1 MGHRCK
7 GIPAT
12 DWVCAHLCQ
21 VQQETRNAWKSV
33 GLQSWFFI
41 RQSLLC
47 NTVTQRLELTTSREA
62 HGSRGFGPQLPGTTV
77 LDYDEE
83 DHPGREHGDS
93 RAAHFVVA
101 GKQRVRRDPR
111 HGISFTGMLPI
122 KTSLLS
128 NSIRLCIYQLINPSI
143 RSSVT

>member
-12 DWVCAHLCQ
+12 DWICTHLRQ
-21 VQQETRNAWKSV
+21 VQQETGNTWKSV
-33 GLQSWFFI
+33 GLQP
-41 RQSLLC
+41 SLY
-47 NTVTQRLELTTSREA
+47 NTATQRLGPTISRKA

-77 LDYDEE
+77 LGYDEE

-93 RAAHFVVA
+93 RAAHFMVA

-143 RSSVT
+143 WSSVI